1 MPNKFFNFKLNYP
14 QKRVLPQKSSNEK
27 QNFDKKNKSCMSS
40 LQKDLNYSNDQQE
53 TNHNINDEHQEQE
66 QEHFSVEEQNDES
79 VNSQVF
85 PKLAGDLKRDDFICF
100 RMNNSNTRPCKI
112 VEIESFKNGK
122 HGSAKCSIVAED
134 IFIVGR
140 KYEIVAPSSFPMLC
154 PFVTK
159 NEYQRIDIKKK
170 KQLSHHDEKTF
181 EQRQDL
187 DLPVK
192 ENEELCRAIV
202 AHFENGKDVTLIS
215 LKALDLEQ
223 IIAFRL

>member
-1 MPNKFFNFKLNYP
+1 
-14 QKRVLPQKSSNEK
+14 
-27 QNFDKKNKSCMSS
+27 MSS
-40 LQKDLNYSNDQQE
+40 LQKDLNYSNNQQE
-53 TNHNINDEHQEQE
+53 TNHNNDEQEQE
-66 QEHFSVEEQNDES
+66 QEHFNVEEQNDES
-79 VNSQVF
+79 FTSQVF
-85 PKLAGDLKRDDFICF
+85 PKLAGDLKRGDFICF
-100 RMNNSNTRPCKI
+100 RMNNSNSNTRPCKV

-159 NEYQRIDIKKK
+159 NEYQLIDIQNKN
-170 KQLSHHDEKTF
+170 QLSLLDEKTF
-181 EQRQDL
+181 EQREDL

-215 LKALDLEQ
+215 LKALDIEQ